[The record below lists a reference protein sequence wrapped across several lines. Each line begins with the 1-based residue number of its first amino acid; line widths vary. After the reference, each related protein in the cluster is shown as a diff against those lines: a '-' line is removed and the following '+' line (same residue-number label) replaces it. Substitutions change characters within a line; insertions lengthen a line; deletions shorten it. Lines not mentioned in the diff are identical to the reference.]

1 MKIIE
6 QLKNRLIYPAAYSYV
21 AYQSMRNGLRSIG
34 KKDKVH
40 FAEPY
45 AGQKIM
51 LMALYQKGELRAD
64 VITALAAAKAQGIYV
79 IGVNTLKIAE
89 PDTCRDY
96 MDCYIERF
104 NYGRDFGS
112 YKSGFSYLYANGL
125 AEQCPRLLMIND
137 SVFFSK
143 KHIDKFL
150 ADMFVDD
157 VEVLGA
163 TENFE
168 IEHHLGS
175 FCIAM
180 TRRILNHPRMKRYW
194 KDYSC
199 TDIRPK
205 VIETGEMELSKLLKS
220 IVRSPMQF
228 RALYDMAHV
237 SHTLRNSPEL
247 LDNILALSRRSNIVH
262 WQRFTFTGVLKR
274 LKKTYLHSISKITG
288 VEVSI
293 KAHDIDT
300 LKIHYAKTLSEY
312 KEFIQDALSDSADAG
327 ERLDEIFNEKAISHF
342 MECFAEGSQ
351 IHQSNIFLHKI
362 GLPIIKLD
370 GLYRGA
376 FNSNDV
382 EKLASDLES
391 MQREHFL
398 RTMYSRPYGGDVL
411 VGWKLA
417 AFMRGLI

>member
-64 VITALAAAKAQGIYV
+64 VIAALAAAKAQGIYV

-89 PDTCRDY
+89 PDTCREH

-143 KHIDKFL
+143 KHIDKFVQE
-150 ADMFVDD
+150 MFVDD
-157 VEVLGA
+157 IEVLGA
-163 TENFE
+163 TENHE

-175 FCIAM
+175 FCIA
-180 TRRILNHPRMKRYW
+180 ISHAVLNSDKIKSYW
-194 KDYSC
+194 RKYKCS
-199 TDIRPK
+199 DIRPI
-205 VIETGEMELSKLLKS
+205 VIERGEMALSKALRGAITRSDSFGALYDVTRAVNMLRSDSSLFDDVAILSRCSKTHWQTFS
-220 IVRSPMQF
+220 FSQVSQDLYEKYLHSKLSITGTPAGVEIHNMDDMVMSFGSSTTEFKRIVRSLV
-228 RALYDMAHV
+228 ANAE
-237 SHTLRNSPEL
+237 TLNGSLEKIIDRE
-247 LDNILALSRRSNIVH
+247 IISN
-262 WQRFTFTGVLKR
+262 F
-274 LKKTYLHSISKITG
+274 
-288 VEVSI
+288 
-293 KAHDIDT
+293 A
-300 LKIHYAKTLSEY
+300 
-312 KEFIQDALSDSADAG
+312 DS
-327 ERLDEIFNEKAISHF
+327 FSS
-342 MECFAEGSQ
+342 GSQ
-351 IHQSNIFLHKI
+351 IHQNGPFLHRI
-362 GLPIIKLD
+362 GLAFVKLD
-370 GLYRGA
+370 GLYRGT
-376 FNSNDV
+376 FSSEDV
-382 EKLASDLES
+382 EIIAEDMLPE
-391 MQREHFL
+391 QRQSF
-398 RTMYSRPYGGDVL
+398 RKVMYSRPHGKTVYY
-411 VGWKLA
+411 GWKRA
-417 AFMRGLI
+417 AFDRGLI

>member
-89 PDTCRDY
+89 PDTCRDF

-125 AEQCPRLLMIND
+125 AEQCTRLLMTND

-194 KDYSC
+194 EYYSC

-247 LDNILALSRRSNIVH
+247 LDNILALSRRGDLLH
-262 WQRFTFTGVLKR
+262 WQRFTFSGVLKR

-312 KEFIQDALSDSADAG
+312 KEFIQDALSDSTDASA
-327 ERLDEIFNEKAISHF
+327 RLEEIFNEEVISHF

-382 EKLASDLES
+382 EKIASDLMNCQSE
-391 MQREHFL
+391 EFL
-398 RTMYSRPYGGDVL
+398 RMMYSRPFGGHVY

>member
-1 MKIIE
+1 MKIID

-21 AYQSMRNGLRSIG
+21 AYQSMRNCLRSIG

-45 AGQKIM
+45 HGQKIM
-51 LMALYQKGELRAD
+51 LMALYQKGELRSD

-79 IGVNTLKIAE
+79 IGVNTLKVFE
-89 PDTCRDY
+89 PDAYREY

-112 YKSGFSYLYANGL
+112 YKSGFNYIYSNGL
-125 AEQCPRLLMIND
+125 AEQCPRLLMVND

-143 KHIDKFL
+143 KHIDKFV
-150 ADMFVDD
+150 ADMFADD
-157 VEVLGA
+157 IEVLGA

-180 TRRILNHPRMKRYW
+180 ASRVLNHHKMKRYW
-194 KDYSC
+194 KNYRC

-205 VIETGEMELSKLLKS
+205 VIEIGEMELSKLLKS
-220 IVRSPMQF
+220 VVRSPMQF

-247 LDNILALSRRSNIVH
+247 LDNILALSRRSGLVH

-293 KAHDIDT
+293 RAHDIDA
-300 LKIHYAKTLSEY
+300 LKINYAKTLSEY
-312 KEFIQDALSDSADAG
+312 KSFIKDALSDSAEA
-327 ERLDEIFNEKAISHF
+327 
-342 MECFAEGSQ
+342 
-351 IHQSNIFLHKI
+351 
-362 GLPIIKLD
+362 
-370 GLYRGA
+370 
-376 FNSNDV
+376 
-382 EKLASDLES
+382 
-391 MQREHFL
+391 
-398 RTMYSRPYGGDVL
+398 
-411 VGWKLA
+411 
-417 AFMRGLI
+417 

>member
-34 KKDKVH
+34 KRDKVH

-45 AGQKIM
+45 SGQKIM

-64 VITALAAAKAQGIYV
+64 VITVLAAAKAQGIYV
-79 IGVNTLKIAE
+79 IGVNTLKVAE
-89 PDTCRDY
+89 PDTCREY

-112 YKSGFSYLYANGL
+112 YKSGFQYIYGNGL
-125 AEQCPRLLMIND
+125 AEKCPRLLMIND

-143 KHIDKFL
+143 KHVDKFIE
-150 ADMFVDD
+150 DMFVDNI
-157 VEVLGA
+157 EVLGA

-180 TRRILNHPRMKRYW
+180 SRRILNHQKMKRYW
-194 KDYSC
+194 KSYSC

-205 VIETGEMELSKLLKS
+205 VIESGEMELSKLLKS
-220 IVRSPMQF
+220 IVRSPMHF

-237 SHTLRNSPEL
+237 SHTLKNSPEL
-247 LDNILALSRRSNIVH
+247 LENILALSRRSDLVH
-262 WQRFTFTGVLKR
+262 WQRFTFAGVFKL
-274 LKKTYLHSISKITG
+274 LKKTYLHNIAKITD

-293 KAHDIDT
+293 RAQDVDT

-312 KEFIQDALSDSADAG
+312 KEFIRDALSDSANASA
-327 ERLDEIFNEKAISHF
+327 RLNEIFNEKAISHF
-342 MECFAEGSQ
+342 MDCFAEGSQ

-370 GLYRGA
+370 GLYRGP

-382 EKLASDLES
+382 EKIASDLDFE
-391 MQREHFL
+391 QRELFL